1 MQTPQD
7 TAQTI
12 SDAME
17 LFNAEKYDEVI
28 TFASGSNDPAL
39 LLLAARSYARTG
51 NLETAENILCGLIKT
66 MPDSSYLHGY
76 LATVY
81 EKQNRLGKAL
91 EEYATALT
99 QDPDNKTALRSF
111 AGALLTRGD
120 LRAAIPPLR
129 ALVRLDNKAEDIRLL
144 MHTLTEIGEPG
155 EAVALHI
162 ANFGEIGWNKE
173 FIEAL
178 IASKDYQKA
187 LNVALP
193 AWQATND
200 TAYLRLD
207 LEALGALDT
216 EAAESAYRSALDSF
230 EEENLEDENVSSIR
244 FSFILLEKLLGN
256 YEAALFELSE
266 LLKSSDDPVFR
277 MLEAELQSRLD
288 NGEEANL
295 IFRRL
300 ITDLCSKDAVDY
312 ETAELVI
319 DRFAAFLSA
328 VHSKEEVAGII
339 SVILSPYQTPVC
351 LVKIG
356 EAYEAAGALSQAK
369 DWYYRAYRADYIRGG
384 LAYARFLKRAGHIRE
399 CETVIRYM
407 TTNTSDVV
415 EVERIADV
423 VLNGTEGLYQL
434 TKAKEL
440 VLKKLAQVS
449 VHLSSAGR
457 EMLCA
462 GYLYSGLDALER
474 QDYEE
479 CKWYCLAGIDMLPCY
494 PDKITVQDF
503 TDVLARAKGRALVE
517 RPVLVDKEAEA
528 QAAAAAA
535 AAAGADGDAV
545 EIDMDEFDEREQKAI
560 AFIKEHREA
569 TEMDLRSVLE
579 TRRVAGIMN
588 AVLAKT
594 AEMGISLIE
603 KRGVGD
609 RGEVYGYIGS

>member
-1 MQTPQD
+1 MESPED
-7 TAQTI
+7 TAKSI
-12 SDAME
+12 SAAME
-17 LFNAEKYDEVI
+17 LFNAGKYEDVI
-28 TFASGSNDPAL
+28 SFVSGTDNPAL
-39 LLLAARSYARTG
+39 LLLAARSYTETG
-51 NLETAENILCGLIKT
+51 NLETAEYLLSDLIKS

-76 LATVY
+76 LAAVY
-81 EKQNRLGKAL
+81 EKQNRQGKAL
-91 EEYATALT
+91 EEYAAALVR
-99 QDPDNKTALRSF
+99 DPENKAALRGYANS
-111 AGALLTRGD
+111 LLKRKD

-129 ALVRLDNKAEDIRLL
+129 ALVRLENNADDIRLL

-155 EAVALHI
+155 EAVALHV
-162 ANFGEIGWNKE
+162 ANFGEVGWNKE

-193 AWQATND
+193 AWQATKD

-230 EEENLEDENVSSIR
+230 EEENITDENVSAIR

-256 YEAALFELSE
+256 YDAAKYELAE
-266 LLKSSDDPVFR
+266 LLKTSNDPVFR
-277 MLEAELQSRLD
+277 MLEAELESRLD
-288 NGEEANL
+288 NGEGANL
-295 IFRRL
+295 IYRRL
-300 ITDLCSKDAVDY
+300 ITEICSADPVDFDI
-312 ETAELVI
+312 AELVI

-328 VHSKEEVAGII
+328 VRSKEEVAGII

-351 LVKIG
+351 LVKIA

-369 DWYYRAYRADYIRGG
+369 DWFYRAYRADYIRGG
-384 LAYARFLKRAGHIRE
+384 LVYARFLKRAGQIRE

-407 TTNTSDVV
+407 TTNTSDAA
-415 EVERIADV
+415 EVERIADT
-423 VLNGTEGLYQL
+423 VLNGKEGLYQL
-434 TKAKEL
+434 TRAKEL

-449 VHLSSAGR
+449 VHLSSSGK

-494 PDKITVQDF
+494 PEKITVQDF

-517 RPVLVDKEAEA
+517 RPVLVDSESESPSAENT
-528 QAAAAAA
+528 
-535 AAAGADGDAV
+535 GSSDSV
-545 EIDMDEFDEREQKAI
+545 ELDMTEFDEREQKAI

-569 TEMDLRSVLE
+569 TEMDLRSVLD
-579 TRRVAGIMN
+579 TRRVTGIMN

-594 AEMGISLIE
+594 AEMGVSLIE

-609 RGEVYGYIGS
+609 RGEIYGYIGS